1 MLTISQ
7 KYLIELSRAAVFDE
21 DPAVPPEGVDWKY
34 IFDKANEQNIAG
46 LVASAVLR
54 LPDMVQTDN
63 SQSWNDIMMQTMFV
77 MGKRFAEFEK
87 MMGVLKKNGIEPICL
102 KGAVIKDLYPV
113 PELRTMGDFDV
124 LIEKEER
131 KSVKDIF
138 GSMGYEVENRTFLSE
153 MSNKNVHWEVFTT
166 LEEEF
171 NNNCEHWE
179 SMLRENVISDVNGR
193 LLLNPTYEFLYVIV
207 HMAKHFVGRG
217 CGLRNILDI
226 VLAAKFRY
234 AEIDFDAVYRYCDEL
249 GIDRIFE
256 YIVLVLDR
264 YFDIRLPLKM
274 PMLDDELFM
283 DYILSY
289 GIYGRDVDGVAFAG
303 RILNEN
309 SNGSI
314 INALFPSFDLLKNE
328 YSYLKKSKLLL
339 PVAWVHRAFR
349 GIFVKKLSLGDVA
362 QGMKQSAEWSEVRE
376 QRLKKLGVECK

>member
-21 DPAVPPEGVDWKY
+21 DPTVPPEGVDWKY
-34 IFDKANEQNIAG
+34 IFNKSNEQNIVG

-54 LPDMVQTDN
+54 LPEEVQPDN
-63 SQSWNDIMMQTMFV
+63 SQAWNDIMMQTMFV
-77 MGKRFAEFEK
+77 MGRRFAEFEK

-124 LIEKEER
+124 LIKKEER
-131 KSVKDIF
+131 QRVKDIF
-138 GSMGYEVENRTFLSE
+138 GSMGYEIKDYTFFSG
-153 MSNKNVHWEVFTT
+153 MSNENVHWEVFTT

-171 NNNCEHWE
+171 NNNCEYWE

-226 VLAAKFRY
+226 VLAANFRY
-234 AEIDFDAVYRYCDEL
+234 AEIDFDAVYGYCHEL
-249 GIDRIFE
+249 GIGRIFE
-256 YIVLVLDR
+256 YIVLVLGNC
-264 YFDIRLPLKM
+264 FGIRLPVTV
-274 PMLDDELFM
+274 PTLDDELFM
-283 DYILSY
+283 DYVLSY
-289 GIYGRDVDGVAFAG
+289 GIYGQDVAGVTFAE
-303 RILNEN
+303 RILNNN
-309 SNGSI
+309 SNGGI
-314 INALFPSFDLLKNE
+314 INALFPGFDLLKNE

-339 PVAWVHRAFR
+339 PVAWMHRAFR
-349 GIFVKKLSLGDVA
+349 GVFVKKLSLGDVA
-362 QGMKQSAEWSEVRE
+362 AGMKQSAEWSEIRE